1 MAGMENGEMSNYWD
15 MGNYGQPTSA
25 EIRKN
30 AADSKKKEK
39 KKGNVLE
46 PVTVQGREIVRNWW
60 GKAWCDNLESY
71 ADYESRLDRGKRY
84 VRAGAVLDLKIQK
97 GKILARVQGTRKV
110 PYKVEIRISPL
121 SEEKCQ
127 SIIEKCGRKIENMEE
142 LLGGNFPL
150 QMRELFQGKEG
161 LFPSPREISFTC
173 SCPDWALMC
182 KHVAAALYGVGVRL
196 DQQPLLF
203 FELRGIDVGRFIDVT
218 LANRVEAMLANE
230 GRPSSR
236 IIADEDISGLFGV
249 L

>member
-1 MAGMENGEMSNYWD
+1 MSRYWD
-15 MGNYGQPTSA
+15 TTVYGQPTAA
-25 EIRKN
+25 EIQKN
-30 AADSKKKEK
+30 AAESKKKEK
-39 KKGNVLE
+39 KKGNQLE
-46 PVTVQGREIVRNWW
+46 PVTVQGRNIVQNWW
-60 GKAWCDNLESY
+60 GRAWCENLEQY

-127 SIIEKCGRKIENMEE
+127 SIIEKCGSKIENMEE
-142 LLGGNFPL
+142 LLNGNFPV
-150 QMRELFQGKEG
+150 QMQELFQGKDG
-161 LFPSPREISFTC
+161 LFPTPREISFQC
-173 SCPDWALMC
+173 SCPDWALLC

-196 DQQPLLF
+196 DEQPLLF
-203 FELRGIDVGRFIDVT
+203 FELRGIEIGRFIDVT
-218 LANRVEAMLANE
+218 IANRVEAMLANE

-236 IIADEDISGLFGV
+236 IIEGEDLGALFGV

>member
-1 MAGMENGEMSNYWD
+1 MSKYWGD
-15 MGNYGQPTSA
+15 IPQYSQP
-25 EIRKN
+25 N
-30 AADSKKKEK
+30 AAELKKRSAASRKKEK
-39 KKGNVLE
+39 AKGKILE
-46 PVTVQGREIVRNWW
+46 PVIINGRAIVNKWW
-60 GKAWCDNLESY
+60 GKAWCDNLERY

-127 SIIEKCGRKIENMEE
+127 SIIEKCGSKIENMEE
-142 LLGGNFPL
+142 LLNGNFPV
-150 QMRELFQGKEG
+150 QMQELFQGKDG
-161 LFPSPREISFTC
+161 LFPTPREISFSC
-173 SCPDWALMC
+173 SCLDWALLC

-196 DQQPLLF
+196 DEQPLLF
-203 FELRGIDVGRFIDVT
+203 FELRGIEIGRFIDVT
-218 LANRVEAMLANE
+218 IANRVEAMLANE

-236 IIADEDISGLFGV
+236 IIEDEDIGALFGV